1 MKKSAP
7 PKTLKQFWKL
17 KRQIQ
22 LKSFRDWVIFAGHG
36 DRVRDHIDMNV
47 LEFRKYIEAQM
58 LPGMTW
64 ENYRKEWV
72 IDHIVALKYFNPTDM
87 KDMALCWNY
96 NNLKPSWFDHNHAK
110 GYCVEVTVRI
120 LEGLPQNAMVKS
132 LLRKVEPVRNMFE
145 PYYKT
150 A

>member
-1 MKKSAP
+1 MKKI
-7 PKTLKQFWKL
+7 KTIKQKWREIRSYHL
-17 KRQIQ
+17 AN
-22 LKSFRDWVIFAGHG
+22 FRNWVVFKGHG

-47 LEFRKYIEAQM
+47 LEFRKHIEAQM

-72 IDHIVALKYFNPTDM
+72 IDHIVALKYFDPTSQT
-87 KDMALCWNY
+87 DMALCWNY
-96 NNLKPSWFDHNHAK
+96 NNLKPSWADHNHAK
-110 GYCVEVTVRI
+110 GYCVEVTIRI
-120 LEGLPQNAMVKS
+120 LEGLPQNAMVKR
-132 LLRKVEPVRNMFE
+132 LMQKIEPVKDMFS